1 MKNNYRKY
9 GDTKIISPKVIR
21 VPVQNIKVDPKDYRD
36 IILEVSEIIEDAGYN
51 PVSQI
56 LGYILSEDPTHITNY
71 RGARNMMS
79 GIDRDDLLEEI
90 IKFYLAEK
98 NKDGQI

>member
-21 VPVQNIKVDPKDYRD
+21 ISTPTPQSVSREEYRD
-36 IILEVSEIIEDAGYN
+36 RILQVSEILEDAGYN

-56 LGYILSEDPTHITNY
+56 LGYILSEDPTHISNY
-71 RGARNMMS
+71 RNARTLMS
-79 GIDRDDLLEEI
+79 GIDRDDLLEDI
-90 IKFYLAEK
+90 IKFYLEE
-98 NKDGQI
+98 NKGKS

>member
-9 GDTKIISPKVIR
+9 SDTKIISPKVIR
-21 VPVQNIKVDPKDYRD
+21 ISTPTQKISREEYRD
-36 IILEVSEIIEDAGYN
+36 RVLEVSEILEDVGYN

-56 LGYILSEDPTHITNY
+56 LGYILSEDPTHISNY
-71 RGARNMMS
+71 RNARTIMS

-90 IKFYLAEK
+90 IKFYLEE
-98 NKDGQI
+98 NKSKS